1 MYCSYHA
8 YRTCMLK
15 NLRSHSLWSS
25 NYRFHNQIQLDL
37 RRKLAIPQVQKNLSI
52 QKFQDP
58 KISLSYQQSLKKVR
72 IIHSEH
78 ISTFLNFTN
87 FSIQQNSLL
96 SYLKEAI
103 SNYYTKKIEFTFFL
117 VIALGHTLITK
128 VTKKSCCV

>member
-72 IIHSEH
+72 MIQSEH

-87 FSIQQNSLL
+87 FRCIQQNSLF

-103 SNYYTKKIEFTFFL
+103 SNYYTTKIEFTFFFL
-117 VIALGHTLITK
+117 
-128 VTKKSCCV
+128 